1 MVTMFKVRQRL
12 RIGRS
17 SLLIGLVFLFV
28 CNFIRLWLPTED
40 MAARTIN
47 EGLLII
53 GWVAMW
59 KPLDILL
66 YEWWPLMADSRLYG
80 RLSEILV
87 EVKEAHISKE
97 DDAV

>member
-1 MVTMFKVRQRL
+1 
-12 RIGRS
+12 
-17 SLLIGLVFLFV
+17 
-28 CNFIRLWLPTED
+28 
-40 MAARTIN
+40 
-47 EGLLII
+47 
-53 GWVAMW
+53 MW